1 MGTADGRVGVAL
13 RRSRGKRRRGSGGGL
28 VASVDGVVESQS
40 GQSIGESLVGVLLLL
55 RRVKPEAQLDT
66 RFELVEVFVRD
77 ALAPLLLLLLLLPA
91 VAFAAVPR
99 LVAVGVRGP
108 RLVLVERHG
117 RHDHRR
123 GGGRWQR
130 VGFRHLARPPPRAWG
145 FAEVGGPRARAAWER
160 WLVWNYLFSFGRRE
174 GFNRKGKE
182 EAVGPSGDFALVGPR
197 HHYLFPSL
205 LVFLFL
211 LGILVYSELI
221 CLFA

>member
-13 RRSRGKRRRGSGGGL
+13 RRSRGKRRRRSGRRL
-28 VASVDGVVESQS
+28 IASVDGVVESQS
-40 GQSIGESLVGVLLLL
+40 GQSIRESLVGLLLLL

-77 ALAPLLLLLLLLPA
+77 ALAPQLLLPA
-91 VAFAAVPR
+91 VAFAAVPS

-117 RHDHRR
+117 RHDHRG

-145 FAEVGGPRARAAWER
+145 FAEVGGPRARAEVGSAGLE
-160 WLVWNYLFSFGRRE
+160 LF
-174 GFNRKGKE
+174 
-182 EAVGPSGDFALVGPR
+182 V
-197 HHYLFPSL
+197 
-205 LVFLFL
+205 
-211 LGILVYSELI
+211 
-221 CLFA
+221 